1 MKKDED
7 DDDDENKKLKEPKL
21 KNIEFTWIQKISL
34 ILFICA
40 FIIMIVGVT
49 VLRWWFEEMGTVF
62 FILGIILIILLRKG
76 EKEGI
81 EIFAKGAGDFVS
93 IVLIV
98 GLARGINIT
107 LDEGLIEDTV
117 LFELSKL
124 VKGISKIAF
133 AILLFIVY
141 IILGFLIQ
149 NGTGLAVLSIPV
161 FAPLCDEV
169 KISKRS
175 EERRVGKEC

>member
-1 MKKDED
+1 
-7 DDDDENKKLKEPKL
+7 
-21 KNIEFTWIQKISL
+21 
-34 ILFICA
+34 
-40 FIIMIVGVT
+40 MIVGVT

-107 LDEGLIEDTV
+107 LEEGLIEDTI
-117 LFELSKL
+117 LFGLSNL
-124 VKGISKIAF
+124 VEGISKIGF
-133 AILLFIVY
+133 AILLFVIYILIKLIFCNLIEVNTLLCTFVTIYLLVLLY
-141 IILGFLIQ
+141 IIIWLITSTVITIVITI
-149 NGTGLAVLSIPV
+149 NNILFSFIVWTNFYTLEIL
-161 FAPLCDEV
+161 
-169 KISKRS
+169 
-175 EERRVGKEC
+175 